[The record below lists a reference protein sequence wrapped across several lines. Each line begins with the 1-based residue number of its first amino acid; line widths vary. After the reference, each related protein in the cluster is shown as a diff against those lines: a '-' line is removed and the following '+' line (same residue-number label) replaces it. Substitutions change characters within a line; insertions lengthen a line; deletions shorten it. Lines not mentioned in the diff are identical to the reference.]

1 MAAMHSDDTPREPF
15 AGLAQRWIARFRDES
30 EATRL
35 LRALGGDHRH
45 PAMAEAASRVN
56 DGFVD
61 FWCAWL
67 RQREDGRRPGA
78 ETRTRVLATLI
89 VAALTGLVATRHDH
103 GDMAVVLLD
112 NLVRF
117 VRTSEEGGADGAARS

>member
-1 MAAMHSDDTPREPF
+1 MGAMHSDDTPREPF

-61 FWCAWL
+61 F
-67 RQREDGRRPGA
+67 
-78 ETRTRVLATLI
+78 
-89 VAALTGLVATRHDH
+89 
-103 GDMAVVLLD
+103 
-112 NLVRF
+112 LVRLASATGG
-117 VRTSEEGGADGAARS
+117 RAPAGGGNTHEGARDADRRGA